1 MKKILTLASI
11 ALLGLGL
18 ASCDDFLDNERY
30 PLTSIPNNPEYWNN
44 ASNVDAQ
51 CNYLYENFTGYGN
64 AGGTGWFY
72 FRTLSD
78 DQAGNSFTTWH
89 TTGAVP
95 SSNSTYNSNF
105 IEIRRCNFIIN
116 NVRKS
121 TLSESEKN
129 NYEGIARMMRGYI
142 YYQMVRMFG
151 DITWTNEPIDPFSE
165 AGQKV
170 LLQKRT
176 DRAIVMD
183 SVLRD
188 LDYAAATITAQNG
201 KQAFSKD
208 LALAIKSEVCL
219 YEGTFCKYRNKA
231 DNNLEPDP
239 ARSQKFL
246 QESAK
251 ASEALIGSYAISDN
265 YGAIYHSTGAALAA
279 NSEVIFMKRYEKDVF
294 MHSTIDY
301 TCSSTMV
308 SGLSRD
314 AFDNYLFKDGKP
326 LALTSENKDDA
337 GIVNADGNLDISAQ
351 LAVRDGRL
359 AETIDPII
367 YYPDMTWVRWG
378 AMEMTSSTGYGI
390 RKYDSPDFPV
400 ANRDQTGS
408 NYSSCP
414 LYWIS
419 YIYCNFAEAKAELG
433 TLSDADLNNSINKLY
448 TRAGLP
454 TQTVASLSSM
464 NDPANNM
471 NVSSLL
477 WEIRR
482 CRRCELVMDNWIRYW
497 DLVRWHQLD
506 KLDNTKYPKIAEGAN
521 VKNAPVA
528 PPMKSG
534 DYYST
539 YFGQNRIYNA
549 KYYLYPIPSNQLNYD
564 GTEMT
569 QNYLW

>member
-1 MKKILTLASI
+1 MKKILTLASL
-11 ALLGLGL
+11 ALLGLGF
-18 ASCDDFLDNERY
+18 ASCDDFIDNNR
-30 PLTSIPNNPEYWNN
+30 PPMTSMPDIPEYWNN
-44 ASNVDAQ
+44 PNNVDAQ
-51 CNYLYENFTGYGN
+51 CNMFYETYTGYGN
-64 AGGTGWFY
+64 AGGSGWFY
-72 FRTLSD
+72 YQTLND
-78 DQAGNSFTTWH
+78 DQAGRAFTPWH
-89 TTGAVP
+89 TPGAVP
-95 SSNSTYNSNF
+95 ASNGSYTSGF
-105 IEIRRCNFIIN
+105 EEIRRANIIIT
-116 NVRKS
+116 NVRTS
-121 TLSESEKN
+121 GLSESQKLN
-129 NYEGIARMMRGYI
+129 FEGIARLNRARQ
-142 YYQMVRMFG
+142 YYLLVRMFG
-151 DITWTNEPIDPFSE
+151 DITWTNSPIDPLTAE
-165 AGQKV
+165 GQEI
-170 LLQKRT
+170 LLAART
-176 DRAIVMD
+176 DRHIVMD
-183 SVLRD
+183 SVLND
-188 LDYAAATITAQNG
+188 INYAIAAISAQSG
-201 KQAFSKD
+201 KQVWSKD
-208 LALAIKSEVCL
+208 LALALKSEVCL

-239 ARSQKFL
+239 ARAKKFL
-246 QESAK
+246 EESAK
-251 ASEALIGSYAISDN
+251 ASEALIGSYPVSSDYAALYN
-265 YGAIYHSTGAALAA
+265 SEGGALAA

-308 SGLSRD
+308 LGITRD
-314 AFDNYLFKDGKP
+314 AFDAFLFTDGKP
-326 LALTSENKDDA
+326 LALTAENTDDA
-337 GIVNADGNLDISAQ
+337 GTVNADGNLDISAQ
-351 LAVRDGRL
+351 LAVRDKRL
-359 AETIDPII
+359 SALTDPII
-367 YYPDMTWVRWG
+367 YYPDMTWARWG
-378 AMEMTSSTGYGI
+378 AMEMTSSTGYGV
-390 RKYDSPDFPV
+390 RKYDSPTFPV
-400 ANRDQTGS
+400 ENRDQTGS

-433 TLSDADLNNSINKLY
+433 TLSDADLNNSLNKLY

-482 CRRCELVMDNWIRYW
+482 CRRCELMTDNWIRYW

-549 KYYLYPIPSNQLNYD
+549 KYYLYPIPTNQLSFK
-564 GTEMT
+564 GTKMT